1 MMLKF
6 IKLNKFSILFVF
18 FLSLI
23 ACKHKIE
30 NENAF
35 SYNKLG
41 YYYRLISFDNNTGL
55 SNQNKV
61 IWLDVS
67 FATQSDSVFW
77 DSYNNFND
85 NYFIKTDKPNQQLF
99 LKNYI
104 YKLNENDSA
113 CLLLKPKDF
122 YLQHFN
128 TDKISFFSINDSVVK
143 IYFKVKQ
150 VLTLKEF
157 NDRKINLASN
167 EIKQIE
173 SYFKTI
179 QDYELSFDSLG
190 FYWIEKPNSSNMPGV
205 NPKSVVKL
213 SYEGSFLN
221 GRVFEKSPNNFEL
234 IYGIPD
240 QIIKG
245 LNYVIKQLKKGQN
258 AKIILPSRLAF
269 GENGSSNGII
279 APYTPLIYKVNIID
293 IKNE

>member
-6 IKLNKFSILFVF
+6 IKVSKFGILFVF
-18 FLSLI
+18 FFSLI
-23 ACKHKIE
+23 ACKHK
-30 NENAF
+30 NENTF
-35 SYNKLG
+35 SYNKIG
-41 YYYRLISFDNNTGL
+41 YYYKLISFYNNTVL

-61 IWLDVS
+61 IWLDVC

-85 NYFIKTDKPNQQLF
+85 NYFIKIDTLNPQFF
-99 LKNYI
+99 LKNYLF
-104 YKLNENDSA
+104 KLNENDSA
-113 CLLLKPKDF
+113 CILINPKDF

-128 TDKISFFSINDSVVK
+128 TEKIPFFSLKDSVVK

-179 QDYELSFDSLG
+179 KDYELSIDSDG
-190 FYWIEKPNSSNMPGV
+190 FYWLEKPDSSNKPEMK
-205 NPKSVVKL
+205 PKSIVKL

-221 GRVFEKSPNNFEL
+221 GRIFEKSPENFE
-234 IYGIPD
+234 IVYGIPD

-245 LNYVIKQLKKGQN
+245 LNYVIKRLKKGQN

-279 APYTPLIYKVNIID
+279 APYTPLIYNVNIID